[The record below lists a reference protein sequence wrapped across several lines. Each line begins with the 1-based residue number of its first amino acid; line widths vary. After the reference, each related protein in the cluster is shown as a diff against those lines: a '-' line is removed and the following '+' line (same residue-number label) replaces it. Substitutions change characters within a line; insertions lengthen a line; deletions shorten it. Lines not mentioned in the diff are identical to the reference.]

1 MIISLILLAIGF
13 VLLTKGADYFIEG
26 ASAVAFKFKIPSII
40 IGLTIVAMGT
50 SAPEAAVSIASAL
63 KGANGV
69 AIGNVLG
76 SNIANIFLI
85 LGITASICALTI
97 QKNTIKY
104 EIPFVAFIT
113 ILLCVFG
120 YIFGEVNR
128 ICALILLVLFVLFLL
143 YLYKIAKNI
152 EEPSKEAS
160 NLSSFK
166 IILFLIGGLLAL
178 VYGSDLTVNSAIDI
192 AHRLNISDRIIGLT
206 VVAFGTS
213 LPELA
218 TCIIAARKKQADI
231 AIGNIIGSNIFN
243 ILFVL
248 GIAGIIYPIQF
259 AKEFLFD
266 GMIALFAIVL
276 LFVATCKTKLL
287 SRFWGILFLVLYLIY
302 IGYLIIK

>member
-104 EIPFVAFIT
+104 EIPFVSFIT

-120 YIFGEVNR
+120 YYFGAVNR
-128 ICALILLVLFVLFLL
+128 LCALILLILFVLFLF
-143 YLYKIAKNI
+143 YLYKIAHNI
-152 EEPSKEAS
+152 EEPDEEAS
-160 NLSSFK
+160 KLSGIK
-166 IILFLIGGLLAL
+166 IVLFLIGGLFAL
-178 VYGSDLTVNSAIDI
+178 VWGSDLTVNSAIDI

-206 VVAFGTS
+206 IVAFGTS

-266 GMIALFAIVL
+266 GMIALFAAIL